1 MAPLRV
7 TMTDLDGTRLN
18 PEPPCLAEIAP
29 RSFQLG
35 PLRRAL
41 DRTGAKASQRAAP
54 DAISSSAPSPG
65 TGTPAPSPGD
75 GLGKNAAPR
84 LARLSGT
91 RREARPHIRA
101 VRLVP
106 VAMGRR
112 HLSRARHGDVRR
124 ATPKPQFPAS
134 FQAEWA
140 EASARIVTKD
150 RPCEAFRFVIVPH
163 TGQPGLGR
171 AARR

>member
-1 MAPLRV
+1 
-7 TMTDLDGTRLN
+7 MTDLDGTRLN

-112 HLSRARHGDVRR
+112 HLSRARHGDVTR

-150 RPCEAFRFVIVPH
+150 RPCEAFRFLSLCP
-163 TGQPGLGR
+163 TQDSQGLAEQPAGDC
-171 AARR
+171 

>member
-18 PEPPCLAEIAP
+18 PEPPCLAEISP
-29 RSFQLG
+29 FSFQLG

-41 DRTGAKASQRAAP
+41 DRMGASASQRAAP

-75 GLGKNAAPR
+75 GLGKNAALR

-91 RREARPHIRA
+91 RREAQLHIRA

-112 HLSRARHGDVRR
+112 HLSRARRGDVTR

-134 FQAEWA
+134 FPG
-140 EASARIVTKD
+140 RVGGIVSQD
-150 RPCEAFRFVIVPH
+150 SH
-163 TGQPGLGR
+163 LGSSV
-171 AARR
+171 